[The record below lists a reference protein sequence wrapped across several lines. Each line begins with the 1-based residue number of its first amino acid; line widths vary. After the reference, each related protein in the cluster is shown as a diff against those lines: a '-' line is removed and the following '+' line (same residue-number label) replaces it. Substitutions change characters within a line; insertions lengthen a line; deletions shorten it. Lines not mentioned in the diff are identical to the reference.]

1 MSHAIARGL
10 SHVALVSSDMHET
23 VKFWGGTHPPARQ
36 AAPGRR
42 MTNIGK
48 ATP

>member
-23 VKFWGGTHPPARQ
+23 VKFWGVPILLRDKQRQ
-36 AAPGRR
+36 AAE
-42 MTNIGK
+42 
-48 ATP
+48 